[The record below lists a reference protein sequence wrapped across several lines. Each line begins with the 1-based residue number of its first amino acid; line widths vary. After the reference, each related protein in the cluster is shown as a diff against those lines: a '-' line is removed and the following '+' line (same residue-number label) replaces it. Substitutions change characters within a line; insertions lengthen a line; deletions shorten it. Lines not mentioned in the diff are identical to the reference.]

1 LRKFQRESCWTE
13 SIAVG
18 GQDFTERIR
27 AKLGVK
33 AKGRKIVEK
42 KSSFELREARISYKT
57 ILAQK
62 I

>member
-1 LRKFQRESCWTE
+1 
-13 SIAVG
+13 
-18 GQDFTERIR
+18 
-27 AKLGVK
+27 LGVK